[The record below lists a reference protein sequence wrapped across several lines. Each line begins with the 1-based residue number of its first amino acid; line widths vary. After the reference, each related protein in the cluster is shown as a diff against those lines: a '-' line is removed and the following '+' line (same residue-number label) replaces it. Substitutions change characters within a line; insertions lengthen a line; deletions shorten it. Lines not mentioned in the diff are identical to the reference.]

1 MACTQLGAGDINK
14 SNDQTGS
21 CHYITSNLLEYTKKK
36 KKKIAIQEY
45 AKLVPSQPAEQKIY
59 SV

>member
-36 KKKIAIQEY
+36 IAIQEY

>member
-1 MACTQLGAGDINK
+1 MACTQLGTGDINK

-36 KKKIAIQEY
+36 KIAIQEY